1 MTFEMEMD
9 QFFARNCY
17 SEKERLR
24 VKAWQPY
31 RLAAEINDIVQAQE
45 NAARVLEGAERLRI
59 ADCGMR
65 NAE

>member
-24 VKAWQPY
+24 VKAWLPY
-31 RLAAEINDIVQAQE
+31 RLAAEDNDVVQAQE
-45 NAARVLEGAERLRI
+45 TAARVLEGADRSWHSNPLTPP
-59 ADCGMR
+59 C
-65 NAE
+65 